1 MISPATASETAT
13 SGDDRETVA
22 DRYFHVSKRKNKGEA
37 PPENREKTEALP
49 DIPESSAEETTTSV
63 PKARSTKGDVESATE
78 EENQSETHTSKTT
91 SEKTTRAVA
100 KSRPPETPFV
110 TKKETTAGSR
120 TREGFVTR
128 TKDAAET
135 AKGMLLCTAGDF
147 AVEKDMFPTDG
158 LCELLFYTDVRFL
171 GDDFR
176 GRYNEKSWRTFRR
189 LAPASRK
196 TGFGMSI
203 KYDAKF
209 LPSRFG
215 LYAVLL
221 VRRGISAR
229 RFSEADDVR
238 KAMSSTG
245 RKKLLQLYKGKIRHH
260 GILRATCDSKTLKSD
275 LTDKLR
281 LINEL
286 KEFQNNL
293 HGSQTGSV
301 STPELV
307 LGIRFSDYLDEA
319 EVAHHP
325 HLPISILVVQTHID
339 RRVGSVPVIGTL
351 LGKLEGT
358 RGKSMNVPTLT
369 NAISSLKAANITG
382 DVRVLLSFTMI
393 VGHFHLNHS
402 FSLPARPSTN
412 WEAMSWTMDGF
423 QKTCKN
429 NATFDVV
436 GDGILRYEGIKGT
449 EVFCF
454 EDISTITQKVS
465 MLQQVGG
472 GRFLTLHPL
481 RVSSNGSFDNQIQRL
496 EAANFPD
503 KLTAVSE
510 ALLQKAK
517 KSRY

>member
-196 TGFGMSI
+196 TGFGMSVS
-203 KYDAKF
+203 Y
-209 LPSRFG
+209 R
-215 LYAVLL
+215 
-221 VRRGISAR
+221 
-229 RFSEADDVR
+229 EADDVR

-325 HLPISILVVQTHID
+325 SAIEDL
-339 RRVGSVPVIGTL
+339 
-351 LGKLEGT
+351 T
-358 RGKSMNVPTLT
+358 RKD
-369 NAISSLKAANITG
+369 I
-382 DVRVLLSFTMI
+382 
-393 VGHFHLNHS
+393 
-402 FSLPARPSTN
+402 
-412 WEAMSWTMDGF
+412 
-423 QKTCKN
+423 
-429 NATFDVV
+429 
-436 GDGILRYEGIKGT
+436 
-449 EVFCF
+449 FC
-454 EDISTITQKVS
+454 
-465 MLQQVGG
+465 L
-472 GRFLTLHPL
+472 
-481 RVSSNGSFDNQIQRL
+481 
-496 EAANFPD
+496 
-503 KLTAVSE
+503 
-510 ALLQKAK
+510 
-517 KSRY
+517 